1 MVELTRKQREISQ
14 RDELILNVSRQLF
27 IEQGYHN
34 VTMDLIAKEV
44 EYSKGTIY
52 QHYASKEEIISALCM
67 RFGKMLLTWFEN
79 ISQENEL
86 PGYIQI
92 LMIMESQFVI
102 HEYASADHDLLTL
115 FKSQAFSSK
124 VDEQILH
131 DMNCNVEAII
141 KIVHKIIRHAEATQ
155 ELVIQSPATVDSIT
169 MGCWAMI
176 EGTFE
181 IADKHAYEKGSF
193 TAKQI
198 KQVLRANCFLFLK
211 GCGWQDIPLNASG
224 ALTLTDK
231 DKQNLKHYKTYCRD
245 QIDALNRQNQA
256 VH

>member
-1 MVELTRKQREISQ
+1 MNELTRKQREINQ
-14 RDELILNVSRQLF
+14 RDELILNVSRALF
-27 IEQGYHN
+27 IEHGYHN

-67 RFGKMLLTWFEN
+67 RFSDMLSQWFVEISDNKDIPAYLKM
-79 ISQENEL
+79 
-86 PGYIQI
+86 

-124 VDEQILH
+124 VNEQILH
-131 DMNCNVEAII
+131 DMNCKVEAII
-141 KIVHKIIRHAEATQ
+141 KLVHNIVRTAEASN
-155 ELVIQSPATVDSIT
+155 ELQMQSPANVDSIT

-181 IADKHAYEKGSF
+181 IADKHAYDKGGF

-224 ALTLTDK
+224 ELTLTDQ
-231 DKQNLKHYKTYCRD
+231 DKNNLNQFKTYCRD
-245 QIDALNRQNQA
+245 QIDDLNRQSQS

>member
-1 MVELTRKQREISQ
+1 MNELTRKQREINQ
-14 RDELILNVSRQLF
+14 RDELILNVSRSLF
-27 IEQGYHN
+27 LDHGYHN

-52 QHYASKEEIISALCM
+52 QHYASKEEIISALCLRFSDMLM
-67 RFGKMLLTWFEN
+67 RWFVVISDNQDIPAYLKM
-79 ISQENEL
+79 
-86 PGYIQI
+86 

-124 VDEQILH
+124 VNERRLH
-131 DMNCNVEAII
+131 EMNCKVEEVI
-141 KIVHKIIRHAEATQ
+141 KLVHNIVRTAEASK
-155 ELVIQSPATVDSIT
+155 ELVMQSPANVDSIT

-181 IADKHAYEKGSF
+181 IADKHAYDKGGF
-193 TAKQI
+193 TARQI

-211 GCGWQDIPLNASG
+211 GCGWQAIPLNSKG
-224 ALTLTDK
+224 EVTLTEQ
-231 DKQNLKHYKTYCRD
+231 DKQNLNQFKTYCRA
-245 QIDALNRQNQA
+245 QIDDLNRHNIS